1 MGCFHSK
8 NLNDPSVNTS
18 LKKLETVVEHDDDTS
33 LNSNT
38 PTGDTI
44 KKPCLT
50 TDDVEPTNTQ
60 VTPTP
65 TMNGVEPTNTQ
76 VTPTPTMNGV
86 EPTIPTPLQ
95 SVSKVTHNF
104 LNAIPFQRY
113 VPPTPKKTNTR
124 SRSRS
129 TSRTRIIPKRVHSKS
144 QRRLPK
150 KR

>member
-50 TDDVEPTNTQ
+50 TDD
-60 VTPTP
+60 
-65 TMNGVEPTNTQ
+65 VEPTNTQ